1 MAFVEVRVVGLADL
15 PHHEGK
21 TVFLREAGREDR
33 VLPIV
38 VGPAEA
44 YAIHLELIGEKFQ
57 RPLSHDLLM
66 NVARAF
72 ECRVERVA
80 IVRLEEGTFYAE
92 LSLRTAD
99 NHLHVLDARPSDSIV
114 LALKA
119 EIPILVEESVME
131 EACVRK
137 VERRGEAVILPPR
150 LRSSPVVGSIRPST
164 DRVRQAVEALTQEVS
179 PPPES
184 RGDQLDVLRREMN
197 SAIAA
202 EDFERAA
209 RVRDQIQ
216 ELEAK
221 AEPGNEE

>member
-1 MAFVEVRVVGLADL
+1 VAFVEVRVVGLADL

-44 YAIHLELIGEKFQ
+44 FAIHLELTGERFQ

-72 ECRVERVA
+72 DCRVEKVA
-80 IVRLEEGTFYAE
+80 IVRLEEGTFFAE
-92 LSLRTAD
+92 LTLRLKD
-99 NHLHVLDARPSDSIV
+99 DRLQVLDARPSDSIV

-119 EIPILVEESVME
+119 DVPILVEESVME

-150 LRSSPVVGSIRPST
+150 LRVVPRTGSLTASP
-164 DRVRQAVEALTQEVS
+164 DHVRQAVEALTQEIS

-184 RGDQLDVLRREMN
+184 RGDQLAVLRREMR

-209 RVRDQIQ
+209 RVRDRIQ
-216 ELEAK
+216 ELEAQ
-221 AEPGNEE
+221 AEQGSEE